1 MVNSAFVYLF
11 GKHFLKLF
19 VISLVAMLSVGS
31 AQSDQTLTLVQDLP
45 VITHVDVGSEG
56 STHGDI
62 RAFEAVFRDENG
74 APGVISG
81 ILMTVEIP
89 IGESGF
95 FLDRVSQIVLDFGD
109 IDTIVIAGKS
119 VYPHGAHEM
128 TIDVPQVRAVVGG
141 TGRYVGAR
149 GQMSTTRRDQG
160 HYEHSITLID

>member
-1 MVNSAFVYLF
+1 
-11 GKHFLKLF
+11 
-19 VISLVAMLSVGS
+19 
-31 AQSDQTLTLVQDLP
+31 
-45 VITHVDVGSEG
+45 
-56 STHGDI
+56 
-62 RAFEAVFRDENG
+62 VFRDENG

-160 HYEHSITLID
+160 LYEHSITLID